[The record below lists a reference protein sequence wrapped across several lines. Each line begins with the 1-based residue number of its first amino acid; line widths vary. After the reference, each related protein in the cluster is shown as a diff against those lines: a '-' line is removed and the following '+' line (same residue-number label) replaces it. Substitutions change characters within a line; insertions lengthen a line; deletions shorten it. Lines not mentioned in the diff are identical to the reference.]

1 MPIAPCFD
9 PDTGASG
16 GAAGGGGGADLSAL
30 GFEQVNITDG
40 SWDQTDPG
48 SLVQSTAYASGVNQ
62 VVFNALAAG
71 STDYAW
77 AAGTNQKAPRWTKAL
92 TAVDGAGSPVQLKS
106 GDTFI
111 LQTVARFATP
121 ANRYAAEIVCASSVD
136 GTATTAGANDAMGG
150 IIRYNASGN
159 VSYGIFT
166 FNGQTSLA
174 SGSPVESTCTV
185 LHSGGRGQGGAYIN
199 LNSSGEAV
207 NGQTRSA
214 NMAYSNATT
223 DMRIMV
229 GVGTN
234 GSATISAGDD
244 AKFELY
250 YRVVRFTL
258 PS

>member
-9 PDTGASG
+9 PDSGASG

-40 SWDQTDPG
+40 SWTQTDPD

-62 VVFNALAAG
+62 VVFNALGVG

-150 IIRYNASGN
+150 LIRYNASGN
-159 VSYGIFT
+159 IGYGIFT
-166 FNGQTSLA
+166 FNGYTALTSA
-174 SGSPVESTCTV
+174 SNAESVCTV
-185 LHSGGRGQGGAYIN
+185 IHSGARGQGGGYIN
-199 LNSSGEAV
+199 LDSSGGAV

-214 NMAYSNATT
+214 NMTYSNGTT

-234 GSATISAGDD
+234 SSATISAGDD